1 MQEVRKVLRR
11 PVTRAT
17 LPTATC
23 AISHLVRHIEA
34 PNQGGR
40 GRYRPRNGC
49 ATAEKSHFGRTRP
62 PALIMGGRRMPRA
75 PEPIWEPSANASREK
90 HATPRVKE
98 LLTARWDAVPGNAD
112 EFRHERIEELFKAD
126 PDRVIRPAEL
136 AAVVVFAPGESVW
149 GTFTTEDA
157 AELFKAIEAHSA
169 VRG

>member
-1 MQEVRKVLRR
+1 MRCVDVSLI
-11 PVTRAT
+11 AA
-17 LPTATC
+17 LGC
-23 AISHLVRHIEA
+23 
-34 PNQGGR
+34 G
-40 GRYRPRNGC
+40 PRNRTCRLLPGTTC
-49 ATAEKSHFGRTRP
+49 RILGVGIPLSHQFAMSEDGAGRWQRYGP
-62 PALIMGGRRMPRA
+62 PASSFSGDFGRRMPRA

-98 LLTARWDAVPGNAD
+98 LLTARWDAPPGNAD
-112 EFRHERIEELFKAD
+112 EFRHEKIEELFKAD

-157 AELFKAIEAHSA
+157 AALFKAIEAHSA